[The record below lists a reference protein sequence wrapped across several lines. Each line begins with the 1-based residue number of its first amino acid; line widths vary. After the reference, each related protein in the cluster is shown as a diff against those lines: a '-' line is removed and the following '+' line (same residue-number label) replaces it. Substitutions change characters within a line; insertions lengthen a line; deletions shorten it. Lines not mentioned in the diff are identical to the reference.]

1 MNKKI
6 ITAALA
12 AAMLLT
18 FSGCFR
24 ESDSGVGREDVTS
37 SHTTAAASESTAAT
51 DAAQSAET
59 EAPATEAPATE
70 VPVAEVP
77 VTDPPATEAPSVPDY
92 PSGLY
97 TRDALAALDSTKNG
111 WGQGVNVDSL
121 NRPTGATWA
130 QDKYGNEYGGI
141 YIAPETEG
149 AHLTFDLGYEFGCT
163 GRILDTLKEKGAK
176 GTFFVTMQYVTA
188 NPELVRRIID
198 EGHTLGNHSVRHL
211 SMPTLSIDDMV
222 SEVMGLH
229 DYVRDNFGY
238 EMFLFR
244 PPMGEFSV
252 QSLAAVHNLGYKT
265 VFWSFAYYDYDT
277 ANQPDAETAYAKV
290 TSCAHK
296 GAVYLL
302 HGVSETNTAILGRVI
317 DYLRD
322 SGIGIE
328 NGWS

>member
-24 ESDSGVGREDVTS
+24 KTDGGVGRTEVVSSSETS
-37 SHTTAAASESTAAT
+37 SAVTTAEQSTPAAST
-51 DAAQSAET
+51 DD
-59 EAPATEAPATE
+59 
-70 VPVAEVP
+70 V
-77 VTDPPATEAPSVPDY
+77 VTTTTPPATEPPVTEPQTTPAPPAPEY

-97 TRDALAALDSTKNG
+97 TREALAALDSTKNG

-163 GRILDTLKEKGAK
+163 GRILDTLKEKGVK

-198 EGHTLGNHSVRHL
+198 EGHTLGNHSVNHL
-211 SMPTLSIDDMV
+211 SMPTLSIDDME

-229 DYVRDNFGY
+229 NYVRDNFGY

-252 QSLAAVHNLGYKT
+252 QSLAVVHNLGYKS

-277 ANQPDAETAYAKV
+277 SNQLDTETAYAKV

-302 HGVSETNTAILGRVI
+302 HGVSETNTAILGRVV